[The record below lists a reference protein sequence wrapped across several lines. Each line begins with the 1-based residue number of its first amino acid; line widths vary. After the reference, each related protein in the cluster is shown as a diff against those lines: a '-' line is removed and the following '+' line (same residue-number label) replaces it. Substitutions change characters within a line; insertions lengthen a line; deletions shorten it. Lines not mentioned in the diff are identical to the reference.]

1 MRDDNE
7 AGRGHVSRS
16 EFRCLRCVLKP
27 RSPLTACPF
36 AMLRRQVISAR
47 RAVPSLRR
55 RRYLST
61 TAFTNALRDT
71 VVDIHPEV
79 RDALAAHRPVVAL
92 ETTLITHG
100 LPYPTNLE
108 TGQKLESIVRAHG
121 SVPATIGIIDGR
133 VKVGLNDNELQRL
146 ADTTRNKS
154 VKVIESRV

>member
-1 MRDDNE
+1 
-7 AGRGHVSRS
+7 
-16 EFRCLRCVLKP
+16 
-27 RSPLTACPF
+27 
-36 AMLRRQVISAR
+36 MLRRQIVSAR
-47 RAVPSLRR
+47 RAGPSLRR

-61 TAFTNALRDT
+61 TAINALRDS

-79 RDALAAHRPVVAL
+79 RDALAAQRPVVAL

-154 VKVIESRV
+154 VKVINNLHSNKQCKYLN